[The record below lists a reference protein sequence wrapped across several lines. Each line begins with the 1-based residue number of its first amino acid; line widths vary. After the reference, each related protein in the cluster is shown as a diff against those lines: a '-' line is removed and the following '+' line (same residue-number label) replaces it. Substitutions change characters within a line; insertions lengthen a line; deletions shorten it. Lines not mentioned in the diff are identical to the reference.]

1 MNIINEKTLA
11 TLRLDKIHLSI
22 IIVAQSAKLASLLRI
37 VKLKMPE
44 KQLFNQKSFY
54 ISKVGKNFGG

>member
-22 IIVAQSAKLASLLRI
+22 IIVAQSAKLATLLRI
-37 VKLKMPE
+37 VKLKMLE
-44 KQLFNQKSFY
+44 KQLFN
-54 ISKVGKNFGG
+54 